1 MELMSWEIA
10 LIIGLTALPLLVY
23 LYLRKRR
30 RSAILFSSV
39 KLFNGVRA
47 SLRYRL
53 RHIPF
58 ILFIAGL
65 LCLMIALAR
74 PRKGDELAV
83 DYTEGIAIQMVLDRS
98 SSMVDEKTT
107 IGGEVRTYF
116 DVAKEVAIDF
126 IEGNEELSGR
136 KNDMIGLSSFAA
148 YVQENCP
155 MTLDHKNLVRTV
167 DSVRPAIPRT
177 KEDGTSIGDAIY
189 HSVLTQVSTEEY
201 LKENDDEYSIQSKIM
216 ILLTDGIQTAGE
228 KEIKQAAEFAKDND
242 IKVYTIL
249 FAGKSL
255 QRAINMRNQQ
265 IIAYLNQLQ
274 DAADLTG
281 AEFYLAF
288 DNESLRQV
296 YENIDQL
303 EKSKIKESYYRYH
316 ELFSYFLIAGLAL
329 LFLEMILSETVFR
342 KVP

>member
-10 LIIGLTALPLLVY
+10 LIIGLIALPLLVY

-39 KLFNGVRA
+39 KLFDGVRP

-65 LCLMIALAR
+65 LCLTIALAR
-74 PRKGDELAV
+74 PRRGDELAV

-155 MTLDHKNLVRTV
+155 MTLDHKNLVRIV
-167 DSVRPAIPRT
+167 DSVRPAMPRT
-177 KEDGTSIGDAIY
+177 KEDGTAIGDAIY

-201 LKENDDEYSIQSKIM
+201 LKENDDEYFIQSKIM

-316 ELFSYFLIAGLAL
+316 ELFSYFLIAGLVL
-329 LFLEMILSETVFR
+329 LFLEMILSETGFR